1 MRGFSSLQLAC
12 LDPHC
17 VDGQDQYKDEAGG
30 KEQKCWHDRYIALT
44 MQPLQTS
51 LGGVAIHS
59 SFSEFGAPSAP
70 STWKDAA
77 AALNRTK
84 GAGLP
89 SPD

>member
-1 MRGFSSLQLAC
+1 
-12 LDPHC
+12 
-17 VDGQDQYKDEAGG
+17 
-30 KEQKCWHDRYIALT
+30 

-89 SPD
+89 SSLALKALASAGQRSVAASLPAHKCRLRRNR